1 MDNKFILTDKKDE
14 YLIVFDKKYDIE
26 YVKFIVNK
34 QNEDNK
40 PIQEVLQEI
49 EYNFSVSDIYNL
61 KGLIK
66 IWCSDL

>member
-40 PIQEVLQEI
+40 PIQDVLQAI

-61 KGLIK
+61 KGLVK

>member
-14 YLIVFDKKYDIE
+14 YLIVFDKKYDID

-40 PIQEVLQEI
+40 PIQEVLQAI

>member
-1 MDNKFILTDKKDE
+1 MDNKFILTDKKEE
-14 YLIVFDKKYDIE
+14 YLVLLDKKYDID

-40 PIQEVLQEI
+40 SIQDVLKAI
-49 EYNFSVSDIYNL
+49 EYNFSVYDIINL
-61 KGLIK
+61 KGLSK